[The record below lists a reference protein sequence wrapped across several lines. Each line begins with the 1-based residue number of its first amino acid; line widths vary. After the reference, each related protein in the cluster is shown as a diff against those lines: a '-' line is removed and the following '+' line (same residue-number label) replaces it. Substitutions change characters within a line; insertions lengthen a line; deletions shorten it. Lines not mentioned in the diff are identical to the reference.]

1 MGGMKR
7 NGRDFGMSEGPDGPD
22 FSDALYALFD
32 LCWILYPEAMNSDHG
47 REVLARAQKVLDGWS
62 DYLPHVPTEQ
72 EALEADQKERR

>member
-1 MGGMKR
+1 MGGMKS
-7 NGRDFGMSEGPDGPD
+7 NGRDFGMGEGPDGPD

-32 LCWILYPEAMNSDHG
+32 LCWVLHPEAMDNDHG
-47 REVLARAQKVLDGWS
+47 REVLARAQRVLDGWS